1 MNQELPLP
9 LWNSSLNVLFHS
21 SLNKVTTILCTVF
34 LTSGSSSKGLNQLLP
49 WSILSVPFGHQRC
62 SYFKKKEFS
71 SILSLVDTYSSGFLL
86 FFPVYSA
93 PTEPLLC
100 KFADGGQK
108 KRQNPNKYIPN
119 GRPWHREGE
128 VRLVSP
134 FLELLW
140 GCVITKNTR
149 VVTRAA
155 SWRGYHIPKIGARVK
170 TSLSR

>member
-1 MNQELPLP
+1 MFYYTPVWSKQLTFCA
-9 LWNSSLNVLFHS
+9 LF
-21 SLNKVTTILCTVF
+21 LA
-34 LTSGSSSKGLNQLLP
+34 SGSSSKGLNKLLP
-49 WSILSVPFGHQRC
+49 WSILLVPFKHQHC
-62 SYFKKKEFS
+62 SYLKKKEFS
-71 SILSLVDTYSSGFLL
+71 YILPLVDTYNSGFLL

-134 FLELLW
+134 FLKLLW
-140 GCVITKNTR
+140 GCVITQNTR
-149 VVTRAA
+149 VVTCAA
-155 SWRGYHIPKIGARVK
+155 SWHGYQVLK
-170 TSLSR
+170 